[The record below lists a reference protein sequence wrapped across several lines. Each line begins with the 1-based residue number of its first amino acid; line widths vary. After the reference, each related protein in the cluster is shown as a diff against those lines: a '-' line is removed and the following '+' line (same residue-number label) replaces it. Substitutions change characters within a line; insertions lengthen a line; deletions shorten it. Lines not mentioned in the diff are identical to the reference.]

1 MLLSKFES
9 ENPFFKRYFLALLRF
24 ISCLFCA
31 RIMLYI
37 QNCAL
42 VCYILLICLGSYRC
56 SLYVFY
62 YSELELCVDAR
73 TQGND
78 ARFARRSCTPNS
90 EVSILKVKDKIIMP
104 VCSLIFFS
112 FLFFL
117 TDNYSMVLN
126 NQMTTFPTIELVA
139 LKSLFTLIDFSCLLR
154 SGTFSSVGSSA

>member
-24 ISCLFCA
+24 ISCLVCG

-37 QNCAL
+37 QNWSAL
-42 VCYILLICLGSYRC
+42 VCYILLIYLGSYRC

-90 EVSILKVKDKIIMP
+90 EVSILKVKDKKFANTLCPSQMIATCVVYFWILFEFDGLTTALQAMNMWSL
-104 VCSLIFFS
+104 CSVEKIS
-112 FLFFL
+112 
-117 TDNYSMVLN
+117 DYYIC
-126 NQMTTFPTIELVA
+126 NQSCH
-139 LKSLFTLIDFSCLLR
+139 LKMFT
-154 SGTFSSVGSSA
+154 